1 MGCDPAIAVVR
12 RKFATG
18 CTAVVHAENLNLDI
32 VMVKLE
38 DRVSTSDFG
47 LMNQDG
53 KSTHPYANTLSD
65 ENCREP
71 AGV

>member
-18 CTAVVHAENLNLDI
+18 CTAVVHAESLNLDI
-32 VMVKLE
+32 VMAKLE

-47 LMNQDG
+47 LMKDG